1 MEIASIF
8 GWGTLFV
15 GLVVATILGT
25 IQVVRDKDEM
35 GWFLLSAPILLF
47 SYSLIFGVLYLINF
61 G

>member
-35 GWFLLSAPILLF
+35 GWFLLSVPILF
-47 SYSLIFGVLYLINF
+47 SSYSLILGVLSLINF